1 MLVRLPRWILVL
13 LLLLPLG
20 ALPHAQPAARDAQRT
35 RAAAPSSDADFAAS
49 VREWT
54 TGPEFMSPL
63 VDHLPVVKGLPT
75 PKDVLGYHVGAPKRL
90 TKTADALAYYR
101 ALEKASPRIRV
112 TTIGKTDEGR
122 EVNVVYI
129 ASESTMKQL
138 DTHIASLGRL
148 ADPRGL
154 TEDEARRL
162 IATTPPMYHLMAGLH
177 SAETGPP
184 EMLMELAYRLVAED
198 TPLVRQVRDR
208 IIVSFTPASD
218 PDGRDRYVDWYRK
231 YMVDIAEEKD
241 RITGPPYWG
250 KYIFH
255 DNNRDINYSQV
266 TLRAHLDWYL
276 KTHPPVMHDL
286 HESVPFLYTF
296 SGQAPQNPNLDP
308 IVYGE
313 LPMFANFEM
322 MQLTKYGMP
331 GVWTHG
337 FVDMWSPGYLAF
349 MSSNHNG
356 LVRMYETFGNGGATT
371 MKRRVAPPDG
381 GAGQTSREWYRPLP
395 PYKEVTW
402 SMRNNTNYMQ
412 TAVLSALQYASA
424 FPEVL
429 VENFYKKSKNSL
441 ESGRTEAPYAYVVP
455 AGQPDQTRV
464 DMLLSLLMRQGIE
477 VSRATAELKVGDAT
491 YPAGSYVIRRDQPYG
506 RLVKTLLEKQT
517 FPDPSLRTYDDTG
530 WTMGLML
537 QVDVKAIADKTVLDA
552 PVTRVTD
559 LARSGSVAGTASPAA
574 WVVPH
579 HGSND
584 MVRLRLALGA
594 SVDVRA
600 ATASFKVGDAS
611 YPAGSFLVPASAGAA
626 FTDAVT
632 RLGLQA
638 TGLAEMPQAATVAVD
653 LPRLAMFTTWG
664 RTQEV
669 GWVRH
674 AFDTFGIPYDLIYKE
689 RIRQGGLR
697 QAYDVILV
705 PNQATTGKSLVYDIE
720 RKGKPLAYKKDAQF
734 PSLGTYG
741 ESDDITGGM
750 GLEGVLELQKFVE
763 DGGVL
768 ITLGASS
775 YMPAEFGLQ
784 RTVTATRPTGAFY
797 APGPIVEV
805 ELLRPEHPIFFG
817 YGKTKLP
824 VRYANGPLFQVPAEE
839 ATDQVLMRFTGGD
852 EGVLSGLMRGSAE
865 IRRRPALVDTP
876 MGKGRVVAFA
886 TNPCYRWQN
895 HGEFGMLFNAAVL
908 FWNDVP
914 AKKATTPTTVT
925 AER

>member
-1 MLVRLPRWILVL
+1 MLPARLVRWAAIACLSFV
-13 LLLLPLG
+13 LG
-20 ALPHAQPAARDAQRT
+20 AVPHAEPAQPARET
-35 RAAAPSSDADFAAS
+35 YDADFATR
-49 VREWT
+49 VRAWT
-54 TGPEFMSPL
+54 TSPEFLSPL
-63 VDHLPVVKGLPT
+63 VDQLPVVKGIPT
-75 PKDVLGYHVGAPKRL
+75 PKDVLGYHIGEPKRL
-90 TKTADALAYYR
+90 TKTDAALAYYR

-122 EVNVVYI
+122 DVTVVYI
-129 ASESTMKQL
+129 ASETAMKQL
-138 DTHIASLGRL
+138 ATHTASLARL

-154 TEDEARRL
+154 SDDDARRL
-162 IATTPPMYHLMAGLH
+162 IASTPPIYHLMAGLH

-184 EMLMELAYRLVAED
+184 EMLMELAYRLVASE
-198 TPLVRQVRDR
+198 TPLIRQIRDR

-218 PDGRDRYVDWYRK
+218 PDGRDRYIDWYRRH
-231 YMVDIAEEKD
+231 MVDITEEKD
-241 RITGPPYWG
+241 RISGPPYWG

-266 TLRAHLDWYL
+266 TMRAHLEWYL

-296 SGQAPQNPNLDP
+296 SGQAPQNTNLDP

-322 MQLTKYGMP
+322 TQMMKYGMP

-371 MKRRVAPPDG
+371 MKRRVAPPE
-381 GAGQTSREWYRPLP
+381 GAGQTSREWYRPMP
-395 PYKEVTW
+395 PYKEVVW
-402 SMRNNTNYMQ
+402 SMRNNTNYME
-412 TAVLSALQYASA
+412 TAVLSALQYASS
-424 FPEVL
+424 FPDVI
-429 VENFYKKSKNSL
+429 VENFYRKSRNSVDA
-441 ESGRTEAPYAYVVP
+441 GTKEAPYAFVVP
-455 AGQPDQTRV
+455 AGQADPTRV
-464 DMLLSLLMRQGIE
+464 DRLLSLLALQGIE
-477 VSRATAELKVGDAT
+477 IAKTTAELKLSDGT
-491 YPAGSYVIRRDQPYG
+491 YPAGSFVIRRDQPYG
-506 RLVKTLLEKQT
+506 RLAKTLLEKQT

-537 QVDVKAIADKTVLDA
+537 QVDVKPTADKAVLTTSM
-552 PVTRVTD
+552 TRVTD
-559 LARSGSVAGTASPAA
+559 FAREGTVGGPSSPAA
-574 WVVPH
+574 WVVAH
-579 HGSND
+579 HGSNE

-594 SVDVRA
+594 SVGVRA
-600 ATASFKVGDAS
+600 AREAFTVNDVK
-611 YPAGSFLVPASAGAA
+611 YPAGSFLVPASAGST
-626 FTDAVT
+626 FTDAVR
-632 RLGLQA
+632 RLGLSA
-638 TGLAEMPQAATVAVD
+638 TGLGAMPDVPTVDVD
-653 LPRLAMFTTWG
+653 LPRLAMFSTWG

-697 QAYDVILV
+697 AAYDVVLI
-705 PNQATTGKSLVYDIE
+705 PSQASSGKSLVYDVE
-720 RKGKPLAYKKDAQF
+720 KKGGPLAYRKDPKF
-734 PSLGTYG
+734 PTLGTYG
-741 ESDDITGGM
+741 ETDDVTGGM
-750 GLEGVLELQKFVE
+750 GLEGVLELQKFVA

-784 RTVTATRPTGAFY
+784 GEVSASRPTGAFY
-797 APGPIVEV
+797 APGPIVQAEI
-805 ELLRPEHPIFFG
+805 LRKDHPIFFG
-817 YGKTKLP
+817 YTQGKVP
-824 VRYANGPLFQVPAEE
+824 VRYANGPLLQVPREE
-839 ATDQVLMRFTGGD
+839 VPAQVLMRFTGGD
-852 EGVLSGLMRGSAE
+852 DGVLSGLMRGANE
-865 IRRRPALVDTP
+865 TRRRPALVDTP
-876 MGKGRVVAFA
+876 VGKGRVVAFA

-914 AKKATTPTTVT
+914 AAPPPA
-925 AER
+925 AESADGQ